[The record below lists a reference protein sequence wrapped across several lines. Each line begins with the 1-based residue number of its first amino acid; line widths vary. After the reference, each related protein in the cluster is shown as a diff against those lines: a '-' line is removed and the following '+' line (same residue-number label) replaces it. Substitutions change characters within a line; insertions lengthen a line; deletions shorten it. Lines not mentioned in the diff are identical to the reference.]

1 MIPGLLMFCNIEP
14 YAAYYVC
21 ITNILFDHLK
31 QYHWFTTCVFFVKC
45 RYSIQVGYDIACIIK
60 FKNKSEKRR
69 GGYINIPKTNY
80 LERNKEMTFFKE
92 SRTKIRDCSITYLH
106 KAIKKPTI
114 FNITLTQI
122 SLVPT
127 LIVGNFQLL
136 YR

>member
-14 YAAYYVC
+14 YASYYVC

-31 QYHWFTTCVFFVKC
+31 QYHWYTTCVFFVKC
-45 RYSIQVGYDIACIIK
+45 RYSVEVGYYIACIMK
-60 FKNKSEKRR
+60 VKNKLERGGGGGGNIPYKRQIIWKEIRR
-69 GGYINIPKTNY
+69 GQESWTKT
-80 LERNKEMTFFKE
+80 
-92 SRTKIRDCSITYLH
+92 RDCTIIYLH

-114 FNITLTQI
+114 FDITLTQI
-122 SLVPT
+122 SLEPT